1 MKNNPMAQTGEDRTP
16 HLRMFLASMF
26 QAVAD
31 EPQEAAL
38 SAVSLAQHTLYR
50 LLLRVK
56 GN

>member
-16 HLRMFLASMF
+16 HSRMFLASMF